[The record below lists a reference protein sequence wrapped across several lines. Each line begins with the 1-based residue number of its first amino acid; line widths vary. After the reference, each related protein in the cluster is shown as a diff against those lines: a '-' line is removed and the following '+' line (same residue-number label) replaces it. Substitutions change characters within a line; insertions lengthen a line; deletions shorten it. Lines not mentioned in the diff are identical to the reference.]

1 MLQWRPERNGVSG
14 LPSLFP
20 ALAPASGKVSP
31 PTCGEHSGLPLISLA
46 KTVLPKAVQP
56 LLTEE
61 VGKLKM
67 TSVNLGARM
76 EGTGRKTK

>member
-1 MLQWRPERNGVSG
+1 M
-14 LPSLFP
+14 
-20 ALAPASGKVSP
+20 
-31 PTCGEHSGLPLISLA
+31 
-46 KTVLPKAVQP
+46 LPKAVQP